1 MPQNWLNGKEI
12 SASSLIM
19 NMLFI
24 PVYEDNT
31 HALVPNGLGG
41 SDTVEAA
48 WVTIKDFHST
58 TGAYTWRSSGVQKT
72 KTSF

>member
-1 MPQNWLNGKEI
+1 
-12 SASSLIM
+12 M

-24 PVYEDNT
+24 PMYEDNT

-48 WVTIKDFHST
+48 
-58 TGAYTWRSSGVQKT
+58 
-72 KTSF
+72 